1 MTRSEARKSGLPDTV
16 FSGSNYWF
24 YSKFGPERA
33 LAGDSGAFP
42 ANSPVQERADCRRI
56 LAPKQLCGGEAGGA
70 VPSAIA
76 PPHATTSRR
85 QAIALRELPFMPGIS
100 AASPAR
106 RSGWL
111 LDQPYLL
118 LSLTSLFWACNTIMG
133 RGLVGHV
140 PPMTLAFIRW
150 AGAAII
156 LLPFAAR
163 HIVQDWPVIRKHAA
177 IMLLLSFTG
186 FSIYNTMAYYGLQYT
201 TAINGL
207 LLQSIAPLFVAI
219 WTFALFGDRLTFR
232 QAVGVCVSLTG
243 VVVIICHGS
252 LAVLLGIDFNRGDVM
267 FVIAL
272 LVYSFYAAML
282 RKRPPIN
289 PLSFLAVSMGLGA
302 IMLIPAV
309 IWELASGKTLIID
322 TESLLSFAFVCIF
335 PSLLGYLFLNRGIE
349 LIGPNRA
356 APFIHLVPVF
366 GSVLAIALLGERFE
380 LFHAVGYG
388 LVFSGITIATRK
400 SSAGQANSQST
411 ADKASA

>member
-1 MTRSEARKSGLPDTV
+1 
-16 FSGSNYWF
+16 
-24 YSKFGPERA
+24 
-33 LAGDSGAFP
+33 
-42 ANSPVQERADCRRI
+42 
-56 LAPKQLCGGEAGGA
+56 
-70 VPSAIA
+70 
-76 PPHATTSRR
+76 
-85 QAIALRELPFMPGIS
+85 MPGIS
-100 AASPAR
+100 AA
-106 RSGWL
+106 RSAHSGGWL
-111 LDQPYLL
+111 LNQPYLL
-118 LSLTSLFWACNTIMG
+118 LSLTSLFWAGNTIMG

-163 HIVQDWPVIRKHAA
+163 HIVHDWPVIRKHAA
-177 IMLLLSFTG
+177 IILLLSFTG

-232 QAVGVCVSLTG
+232 QAVGVGVSLTG

-252 LAVLLGIDFNRGDVM
+252 LAVLLSIDFNRGDVM
-267 FVIAL
+267 FVVAL

-289 PLSFLAVSMGLGA
+289 PLSFLAVGMGLGA

-400 SSAGQANSQST
+400 SSAARANSQSA